1 VTCETYLKGDSPLR
15 LIDPRFRVVAALG
28 FTLLVA
34 IGSSFEV
41 LGAALLLAVLVS
53 LASNLP
59 PAPTIRR
66 IVLLNIFMLLLFLFL
81 PLSATGEVLFRLGPL
96 AWSSKGVRIAAVIAL
111 KANTI
116 VLTYTALLS
125 TIDPVRLGHALHRL
139 KVPEKL
145 VHLLLFT
152 IRYIDVVHHE
162 YDRLVQAMRIRCFRP
177 RLSLH
182 TLRTYGYLF
191 GMLLVN
197 SFDRSDRVVA
207 AMKCRGFR
215 GRFYSLSEFSTG
227 GGEAV
232 FAVFAIAALL
242 LLGWIEWA

>member
-1 VTCETYLKGDSPLR
+1 MSCETYLKGDSPIR
-15 LIDPRFRVVAALG
+15 RIDPRCRVVAALG

-34 IGSSFEV
+34 IASSFAV
-41 LGAALLLAVLVS
+41 LGAALLLAALIS
-53 LASNLP
+53 LAADLP

-66 IVLLNIFMLLLFLFL
+66 LVSLNLFMLLLFLLL
-81 PLSATGEVLFRLGPL
+81 PLSSPGEVLFKLGPL
-96 AWSSKGVRIAAVIAL
+96 AWSSEGVRIAAVITL

-125 TIDPVRLGHALHRL
+125 TIDPIRLGQALHRL
-139 KVPEKL
+139 KLPEKL

-177 RLSLH
+177 RLNLH

-215 GRFYSLSEFSTG
+215 GRFYTLSEFSAG
-227 GGEAV
+227 GREAA
-232 FAVFAIAALL
+232 FAVVAIFALFI
-242 LLGWIEWA
+242 LGWIEWA